1 MTAKMPLTLAQ
12 TKCCRTFFL
21 LV

>member
-12 TKCCRTFFL
+12 TKCCRTFF
-21 LV
+21 